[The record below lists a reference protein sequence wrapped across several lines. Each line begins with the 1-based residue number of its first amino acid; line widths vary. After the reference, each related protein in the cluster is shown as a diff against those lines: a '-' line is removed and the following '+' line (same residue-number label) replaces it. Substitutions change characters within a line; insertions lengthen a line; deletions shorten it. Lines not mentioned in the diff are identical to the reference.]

1 MNKNSWNK
9 ISPEDQKTIMEI
21 NEEWIEKTGKAW
33 DESDEEGAAFLKE
46 QDVEMIELSE
56 EEGQRWAE
64 AVQPILDEYVEKTN
78 AQGLPGDKALETAKE
93 AVAKYKDEYQ

>member
-1 MNKNSWNK
+1 
-9 ISPEDQKTIMEI
+9 
-21 NEEWIEKTGKAW
+21 
-33 DESDEEGAAFLKE
+33 
-46 QDVEMIELSE
+46 MIELSE